1 MTVLLT
7 PFLLMLAFCVG
18 YAIRRGSICAVA
30 ATQSLIVERRSRRFR
45 AFGVAAAGAGA
56 VIIPLHWLFPASATL
71 SAGYPVTLQVL
82 LAGVAFGL
90 GARINRACAL
100 GTLAHLTGGNLV
112 YGLTIVGMVAGATA
126 IASVG
131 SASESDAVLRVSPLE
146 IPTVGAVS
154 IWGVLVVVLIVAL
167 YRRAP
172 RWLRNLRDPAPSR
185 MGPYRA
191 MLVVGVCGGLL
202 YALAGS
208 WTYMSVL
215 SHRAERLVDPT
226 LNFDGLPVVMCAMTV
241 AIGGLMAAWRYS
253 DFDLRFPPLMAS
265 ARCLV
270 GGAIMGA
277 SAAVIPGGNG
287 TMLIHGLPSLAP
299 HAIAAYAA
307 MTLTLCLSFLI
318 WRET

>member
-56 VIIPLHWLFPASATL
+56 VILPLHWLFPASATL
-71 SAGYPVTLQVL
+71 SAGYPVTVQVL

-112 YGLTIVGMVAGATA
+112 YGLTIVGMVGGA
-126 IASVG
+126 IAM
-131 SASESDAVLRVSPLE
+131 ASLGTGAGNDAPLRVSPLE
-146 IPTVGAVS
+146 QPGMGALAV
-154 IWGVLVVVLIVAL
+154 WGALVVVLIVAL

-172 RWLRNLRDPAPSR
+172 RWLRNMRDPASTR

-202 YALAGS
+202 YTLAGS
-208 WTYMSVL
+208 WTYMSLL
-215 SHRAERLVDPT
+215 SHRAERLVHPDAHA
-226 LNFDGLPVVMCAMTV
+226 DGLPVVMCAATV
-241 AIGGLMAAWRYS
+241 VIGGLIAAWWYG
-253 DFDLRFPPLMAS
+253 DFDLRRPKAWGG
-265 ARCLV
+265 ARCLS

-277 SAAVIPGGNG
+277 SAAIIPGGNG

-307 MTLTLCLSFLI
+307 MTVTLCLSFLI
-318 WRET
+318 RRRT